1 MSRIRF
7 ALAQVNPIVG
17 DLSGNVDLV
26 IDTVH
31 AAHQRGASVVLF
43 PEMVL
48 TGYPVEDLAA
58 HTSFIDASVAA
69 VNTTAQRLEAEGLG
83 NIAVVVGY
91 ISAADHEQIGGA
103 RAHNSLAVL
112 LHGVVVD
119 TYNKHHLPTYSVFD
133 EARVFV
139 PGHNMMTLNL
149 GGCRTGF
156 VICEDL
162 WRLDGP
168 VSALSSMELD
178 AVAVIN
184 ASPFD
189 RRKDDGRFDLVSTRA
204 REIGSPLLYVNLVG
218 GQDDLVFD
226 GDSMVVSAKG
236 ELLARAS
243 HFSEGLLVVDIEA
256 PAVAD
261 EDVIALPAAVDDVT
275 PFVAE
280 PLDDVATVWDAL
292 VLGTRDYIE
301 KNGFPS
307 VTLGLSGGIDSAVVA
322 AIACDAI
329 GGDRVFGVSMPSQW
343 SSDHSQDDAADLAAL
358 LGCHYRVEP
367 IAGLVAPFEE
377 QLHLTGL
384 SAENIQARARGMIL
398 MALSNLDGHLVLT
411 TGNKSEVAV
420 GYCTM
425 YGDTVGGFAPL
436 KDVPKTLVW
445 ELARFRNRRA
455 ELQGQPGVIP
465 VSSIEKPPSAE
476 LRPGQVDQDSLPP
489 YEELDAI
496 LELLVDHRASVSQ
509 VVAAGFD
516 AATVTRIAGLVSR
529 SEWKRRQGAIGPRIT
544 TMAFGRER
552 RLPLTARMTEVG

>member
-17 DLSGNVDLV
+17 DLAGNVDLV
-26 IDTVH
+26 IDTVQQ
-31 AAHQRGASVVLF
+31 AHERGASVVVF

-58 HTSFIDASVAA
+58 HPSFIASSEAA
-69 VNTTAQRLEAEGLG
+69 LVRTANQLEAEGLG
-83 NIAVVVGY
+83 TLAVVVGY

-112 LHGVVVD
+112 MHGVVVD

-133 EARVFV
+133 ETRVFI
-139 PGHNMMTLNL
+139 PGHTTLTLNL

-156 VICEDL
+156 LICEDL
-162 WRLDGP
+162 WRVEGP
-168 VSALSSMELD
+168 VAALTELELD
-178 AVAVIN
+178 AVVVIN

-189 RRKDDGRFDLVSTRA
+189 RAKDDGRFDLVSTRA
-204 REIGSPLLYVNLVG
+204 EEIGAPLLYVNLVG

-226 GDSMVVSAKG
+226 GDSMVVSADG
-236 ELLARAS
+236 NLLARAAR
-243 HFSEGLLVVDIEA
+243 FTEGLLVVDIDS
-256 PAVAD
+256 PATEDAD
-261 EDVIALPAAVDDVT
+261 VVDIAHATDTVD
-275 PFVAE
+275 PFISTE
-280 PLDDVATVWDAL
+280 PEELATIWDAL

-329 GGDRVFGVSMPSQW
+329 GPDRVFGVSMPSRY
-343 SSDHSQDDAADLAAL
+343 SSDHSQDDAADLAGL

-367 IAGLVAPFEE
+367 IADLVAPYET
-377 QLHLTGL
+377 QLALSGL
-384 SAENIQARARGMIL
+384 AAENIQARARGMIL

-425 YGDTVGGFAPL
+425 YGDTVGGFAPI

-445 ELARFRNRRA
+445 ELAKYRNRRA
-455 ELQGQPGVIP
+455 EELGAPGAIP
-465 VSSIEKPPSAE
+465 VNSIDKPPSAE

-489 YEELDAI
+489 YEVLDAI
-496 LELLVDHRASVSQ
+496 LELLVDQRAAVPDIVS
-509 VVAAGFD
+509 AGFD
-516 AATVTRIAGLVSR
+516 ADTVARIASLVAR
-529 SEWKRRQGAIGPRIT
+529 SEWKRRQAAIGPRIT

-552 RLPLTARMTEVG
+552 RLPLTVRMTEVG